1 MYVFMEEK
9 MIHVVMR
16 TCDRHSL
23 VSTRIVNKKECIL
36 RCLNSILTN
45 LESIENKSLHI
56 IDDNSS
62 DDFKGKLKSMIEH
75 LPFVTVNYLPERDQ
89 TGLSAKKKSR
99 YSVQVAYEYIY
110 NLPDKDLVYVVE
122 DDYLHFPGSIA
133 EMIETWSYFTST
145 QDTNIGIFP
154 QDYNQLY
161 FHPSFPH
168 NKTYFQAAFI
178 VPARYRYYRTT
189 WFTQESFMLQ
199 SSVFKKY
206 RAIFDKLLDIG
217 GEDQFVWEGNTISSV
232 WCKPDVK
239 MFMPI
244 GSLVVHMS
252 DKTDIPFFI
261 SKEQVI
267 KLWNENQTFWSS
279 EQDSQV
285 QL

>member
-1 MYVFMEEK
+1 MSIVMEEK
-9 MIHVVMR
+9 MIHVVLR

-45 LESIENKSLHI
+45 LESIEDKSLHI

-62 DDFKGKLKSMIEH
+62 DDFKSKLNSIVEH

-89 TGLSAKKKSR
+89 SGLSAKKKTR

-110 NLPDKDLVYVVE
+110 NLPDDDLVYVVE
-122 DDYLHFPGSIA
+122 DDYLHFPNAIR
-133 EMIETWSYFTST
+133 EMVNTWNYFTKFI
-145 QDTNIGIFP
+145 QTNIGIFP
-154 QDYNQLY
+154 QDFNQLHL
-161 FHPSFPH
+161 HPSFHH
-168 NKTYFQAAFI
+168 NATYFQSSFV
-178 VPARYRYYRTT
+178 VPSYQRYYKTT
-189 WFTQESFMLQ
+189 WFTQESFMIQ
-199 SSVFKKY
+199 SKLFKLYKTE
-206 RAIFDKLLDIG
+206 FDSLLKI
-217 GEDQFVWEGNTISSV
+217 GEDPSCWEGNTISSV
-232 WCKPDVK
+232 WSKPDVK
-239 MFMPI
+239 MFMPL

-267 KLWNENQTFWSS
+267 KLWNENQTSWSS